1 MNLPSCLD
9 EICLKAIRKYGIPS
23 QEAVAL
29 GELGELI
36 ALFGKRAQGRDTPEQ
51 WVDEI
56 TDGLIMLHQ
65 LAHIHGAEL
74 VEARMRFKLDKLSER
89 IAKP

>member
-1 MNLPSCLD
+1 MNLPESLD
-9 EICLKAIRKYGIPS
+9 AICLKAIRKYGIPS

-36 ALFGKRAQGRDTPEQ
+36 ALFGKRAQGRDNSDM

-56 TDGLIMLHQ
+56 VDGLIMLTQ
-65 LAHIHGAEL
+65 LAHIHGKER
-74 VEARMRFKLDKLSER
+74 VEARMRVKLVKLAGMIDK
-89 IAKP
+89 P

>member
-1 MNLPSCLD
+1 MILPDQLD
-9 EICLKAIRKYGIPS
+9 AICLRAIRKYGIPS

-51 WVDEI
+51 WVDEVV
-56 TDGLIMLHQ
+56 DGLIMLTQ
-65 LAHIHGAEL
+65 LAHIHGKDA
-74 VEARMRFKLDKLSER
+74 VEARMRIKLLKLSER
-89 IAKP
+89 IDKP

>member
-1 MNLPSCLD
+1 MILPESLD
-9 EICLKAIRKYGIPS
+9 AICLRAIRKYGIPS

-56 TDGLIMLHQ
+56 VDGLIMLTQ
-65 LAHIHGAEL
+65 LAHIHGKEA
-74 VEARMRFKLDKLSER
+74 VESRMQVKLAKLNER
-89 IAKP
+89 IAKS